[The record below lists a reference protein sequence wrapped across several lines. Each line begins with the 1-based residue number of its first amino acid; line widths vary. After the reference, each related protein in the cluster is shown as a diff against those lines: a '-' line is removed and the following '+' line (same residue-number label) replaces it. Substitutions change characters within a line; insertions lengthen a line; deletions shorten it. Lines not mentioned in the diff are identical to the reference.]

1 MINYRMS
8 KDMKKVYDKYQ
19 GITFTKSVLESAKKQ
34 IDEAERQE
42 QHDNAEENN
51 ENAIHKENEDMDVFN
66 REDNH
71 EIKVNVNI

>member
-1 MINYRMS
+1 
-8 KDMKKVYDKYQ
+8 MKKVYDKYQ

-51 ENAIHKENEDMDVFN
+51 ENAIHKENEDMDVVN

>member
-51 ENAIHKENEDMDVFN
+51 ENAIHKENEDMDVVN